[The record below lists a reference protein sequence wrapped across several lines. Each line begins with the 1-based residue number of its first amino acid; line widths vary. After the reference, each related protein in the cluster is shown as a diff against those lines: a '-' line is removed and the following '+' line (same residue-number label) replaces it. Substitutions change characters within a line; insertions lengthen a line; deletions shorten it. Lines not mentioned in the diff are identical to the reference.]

1 MRGKLFLT
9 LSLCGLFLSSCD
21 FSQDFGEVSSTESS
35 DVTLTVNVSADDAIA
50 RVSGG
55 LNRADNALKIR
66 LSGAEYE
73 SDDDCLTLNA
83 KEDGTPAVSFEG
95 AVSEYGAKDN
105 VYLYYSS
112 EGNFS
117 GTGFTKAISASQ
129 SGRAEDILDNVLYY
143 SWARWDAI
151 AAGRNGNAVEI
162 AADMS
167 PMAAL
172 IKFNIPEQLQA
183 RNIRIKASAPI
194 AGTVTV
200 NPQKGWGGI
209 GDNALLQS
217 EGLHDE
223 IVIESEDPVG
233 GDLYVVVMPDSFDKA
248 SNAYCNTAQTITFS
262 CDYYEGEL
270 AKRYSLSDYIVCG
283 AVTDLGQIPMPKPKI
298 PVEPGTIRLLSDIN
312 LTVAI
317 DGSDPDCEY
326 YYEVGTSAETCP
338 VPTINSTKF
347 DPQSGFCPEIKGH
360 FDRFYI
366 KVRAHALSTDYS
378 DVVIEASLRNWT
390 FTDGSE
396 AGEILAEAFAGN
408 KLTVKNEQITTSDGM
423 ILKRKQDYAANDLK
437 FEQTSARIA
446 LVSAKIALYM
456 PVEYDSQ
463 ATMWFCIDKRTCI
476 GTAKRGFNL
485 YYNDNSGRVNEFN
498 GYNVKTIVD
507 GAVEATSGKKAILW
521 PLGQLHEGDKV
532 APAGDGQHVLYSMAL
547 LEVL

>member
-73 SDDDCLTLNA
+73 ADDDCLTLNA
-83 KEDGTPAVSFEG
+83 NEDGTSAVSFEG
-95 AVSEYGAKDN
+95 AVPKYGAKDN

-151 AAGRNGNAVEI
+151 AAGRKGNAVEI
-162 AADMS
+162 STQMS

-172 IKFNIPEQLQA
+172 IKFNLPVELQA

-209 GDNALLQS
+209 GDNAFLQS

-233 GDLYVVVMPDSFDKA
+233 GDLYVVVMPDSFDPA

-270 AKRYSLSDYIVCG
+270 AKRYSLNDYIVCG
-283 AVTDLGQIPMPKPKI
+283 VVTDLGQIPMPKPKI
-298 PVEPGTIRLLSDIN
+298 PVEPGSIRLMSDAN
-312 LTVAI
+312 LTI
-317 DGSDPDCEY
+317 GINNPNPDCEY
-326 YYEVGTSAETCP
+326 YYEIASSEQSCAKPTTASA
-338 VPTINSTKF
+338 KF
-347 DPQSGFCPEIKGH
+347 DPSVGFCPEITANYN
-360 FDRFYI
+360 RYYI
-366 KVRAHALSTDYS
+366 KVLAHALDNEYS
-378 DVVIEASLRNWT
+378 DVVLSASLRNWK
-390 FTDGSE
+390 FDENASVAPILKDIADGKKM
-396 AGEILAEAFAGN
+396 AVVGDKEI
-408 KLTVKNEQITTSDGM
+408 TSDG
-423 ILKRKQDYAANDLK
+423 LEVYRNQTNALSDLEVLSNRIA
-437 FEQTSARIA
+437 FTSARVQINA
-446 LVSAKIALYM
+446 IT
-456 PVEYDSQ
+456 EYASD
-463 ATMWFCIDKRTCI
+463 AWIGFFIDKNI
-476 GTAKRGFNL
+476 SVKAGSSRGYRF
-485 YYNDNSGRVNEFN
+485 YYNNSQSTSDYWSESVTSAGTTTDRYHMCLHLTEIFKAN
-498 GYNVKTIVD
+498 GI
-507 GAVEATSGKKAILW
+507 KA
-521 PLGQLHEGDKV
+521 GDKFGLR
-532 APAGDGQHVLYSMAL
+532 GDGKHVYYGIAL

>member
-83 KEDGTPAVSFEG
+83 NEDGTSAVSFEG
-95 AVSEYGAKDN
+95 AVPEYGAKDN

-151 AAGRNGNAVEI
+151 AAGRNGNAVGI

-233 GDLYVVVMPDSFDKA
+233 GDLYVVVSPDSFDPA
-248 SNAYCNTAQTITFS
+248 SNAYCNTAHTLTFS

-270 AKRYSLSDYIVCG
+270 AKRYSLNDYIVCG

-298 PVEPGTIRLLSDIN
+298 PVEPGTIRLMPDAN
-312 LTVAI
+312 LTI
-317 DGSDPDCEY
+317 GISDPNPDCEY
-326 YYEVGTSAETCP
+326 YYEIASSEQSCAKPTTASA
-338 VPTINSTKF
+338 KF
-347 DPQSGFCPEIKGH
+347 DPSVGFCPEITANYN
-360 FDRFYI
+360 RYYI
-366 KVRAHALSTDYS
+366 KVLAHALDNDYS
-378 DVVIEASLRNWT
+378 DVVLTASLRNWK
-390 FTDGSE
+390 FDENASVAPILKDIADGKKM
-396 AGEILAEAFAGN
+396 ANVGDKEI
-408 KLTVKNEQITTSDGM
+408 TSDG
-423 ILKRKQDYAANDLK
+423 LEVYRNQTNALSDLEVLSNRIA
-437 FEQTSARIA
+437 FTSARVQINA
-446 LVSAKIALYM
+446 IT
-456 PVEYDSQ
+456 EYASD
-463 ATMWFCIDKRTCI
+463 AWIGFFVDKNISVKAGSR
-476 GTAKRGFNL
+476 RGYRF
-485 YYNDNSGRVNEFN
+485 YYNNNDKTQSYWTASFTSAGANSDRYHMCLHLTEIFKAN
-498 GYNVKTIVD
+498 GI
-507 GAVEATSGKKAILW
+507 KA
-521 PLGQLHEGDKV
+521 GDKFGLR
-532 APAGDGQHVLYSMAL
+532 GDGKHVYYGIAL

>member
-83 KEDGTPAVSFEG
+83 NEDGTSAVSFEG
-95 AVSEYGAKDN
+95 AVPEYGAKDN

-194 AGTVTV
+194 AGIVTV

-270 AKRYSLSDYIVCG
+270 AKRYSLNDYIVCG

-298 PVEPGTIRLLSDIN
+298 PVEPGSIRLMSDAN
-312 LTVAI
+312 LTI
-317 DGSDPDCEY
+317 GINNPNPDCEY
-326 YYEVGTSAETCP
+326 YYEIASSEQSCAKPTTASA
-338 VPTINSTKF
+338 KF
-347 DPQSGFCPEIKGH
+347 DPSVGFCPEITAN
-360 FDRFYI
+360 FNRYYI
-366 KVRAHALSTDYS
+366 KVLAHALDNDYS
-378 DVVIEASLRNWT
+378 DVVLSASLRNWK
-390 FTDGSE
+390 FDENASVAPILKDIADGKKM
-396 AGEILAEAFAGN
+396 ANVGDKEI
-408 KLTVKNEQITTSDGM
+408 TSDG
-423 ILKRKQDYAANDLK
+423 LEVYRNQTNTLSDLEVLSNRIA
-437 FEQTSARIA
+437 FTSARVQINA
-446 LVSAKIALYM
+446 IT
-456 PVEYDSQ
+456 EYASD
-463 ATMWFCIDKRTCI
+463 AWIGFFVDKNI
-476 GTAKRGFNL
+476 SIKAGSSRGYRF
-485 YYNDNSGRVNEFN
+485 YYNNNDKTQSYWTASFTSAGTNSDRYNMCLHLTEIFKEN
-498 GYNVKTIVD
+498 GI
-507 GAVEATSGKKAILW
+507 KA
-521 PLGQLHEGDKV
+521 GDKFGLR
-532 APAGDGQHVLYSMAL
+532 GDGKHVYYGIAL

>member
-73 SDDDCLTLNA
+73 SDDDCLTLNPN
-83 KEDGTPAVSFEG
+83 EDGTSAVSFEG
-95 AVSEYGAKDN
+95 AVPEYGAKDN

-233 GDLYVVVMPDSFDKA
+233 GDLYVVVMPDSFDKE

-283 AVTDLGQIPMPKPKI
+283 AMTDLGQIPMPKPKI
-298 PVEPGTIRLLSDIN
+298 PVEPGSIRLLSDAN
-312 LTVAI
+312 LTI
-317 DGSDPDCEY
+317 GINNPNPDCEY
-326 YYEVGTSAETCP
+326 YYEIASSEQSCAKPTTASA
-338 VPTINSTKF
+338 KF
-347 DPQSGFCPEIKGH
+347 DPSVGFCPEITANYN
-360 FDRFYI
+360 RYYI
-366 KVRAHALSTDYS
+366 KVLAHALDNDYS
-378 DVVIEASLRNWT
+378 DVVLTASLRNWR
-390 FTDGSE
+390 FDENASVVPILKDIADGKKM
-396 AGEILAEAFAGN
+396 AVVGDKEI
-408 KLTVKNEQITTSDGM
+408 TSDG
-423 ILKRKQDYAANDLK
+423 LEVYRNQTNALSDLEVLSNRIA
-437 FEQTSARIA
+437 FTSARVQINA
-446 LVSAKIALYM
+446 IT
-456 PVEYDSQ
+456 EYASD
-463 ATMWFCIDKRTCI
+463 AWIGFFVDKNI
-476 GTAKRGFNL
+476 SVKAGSSRGYRF
-485 YYNDNSGRVNEFN
+485 YYNNSQSTADYWSESVTSAGGNSDRYHMCLHLTEIFKAN
-498 GYNVKTIVD
+498 GI
-507 GAVEATSGKKAILW
+507 KA
-521 PLGQLHEGDKV
+521 GDKFGLR
-532 APAGDGQHVLYSMAL
+532 GDGKHVYYGIAL

>member
-83 KEDGTPAVSFEG
+83 NEDGTSAVSFEG
-95 AVSEYGAKDN
+95 AVPEYGAKDN

-112 EGNFS
+112 DGNFS

-162 AADMS
+162 ATDMS

-183 RNIRIKASAPI
+183 RHIRIKASAPI

-270 AKRYSLSDYIVCG
+270 AKRYSLNDYIVCG

-298 PVEPGTIRLLSDIN
+298 PVEPGSIRLMSDAN
-312 LTVAI
+312 LTI
-317 DGSDPDCEY
+317 GINNPNPDCEY
-326 YYEVGTSAETCP
+326 YYEIASSEQSCAKPTTASA
-338 VPTINSTKF
+338 KF
-347 DPQSGFCPEIKGH
+347 DPTVGFCPEITAN
-360 FDRFYI
+360 FNRYYI
-366 KVRAHALSTDYS
+366 KVLAHALDNDYS
-378 DVVIEASLRNWT
+378 DVVLTASLRNWK
-390 FTDGSE
+390 FDENASVAPILKDIADGKKM
-396 AGEILAEAFAGN
+396 AVVGDKEI
-408 KLTVKNEQITTSDGM
+408 TSDG
-423 ILKRKQDYAANDLK
+423 LEVYRNQTNTLSDLEVLSNRIA
-437 FEQTSARIA
+437 FTSARVQINA
-446 LVSAKIALYM
+446 IT
-456 PVEYDSQ
+456 EYASD
-463 ATMWFCIDKRTCI
+463 AWIGFFVDKNI
-476 GTAKRGFNL
+476 SIKAGSSRGYRF
-485 YYNDNSGRVNEFN
+485 YYNNNDKTQSYWTASFTSAGTNSDR
-498 GYNVKTIVD
+498 YNMCLHLTDIF
-507 GAVEATSGKKAILW
+507 KAEGIKA
-521 PLGQLHEGDKV
+521 GDKFGLR
-532 APAGDGQHVLYSMAL
+532 GDGKHVYYGIAL

>member
-35 DVTLTVNVSADDAIA
+35 DVTLTVNVSADDEIA

-55 LNRADNALKIR
+55 LNLADNALKIR

-83 KEDGTPAVSFEG
+83 NEDGTSAVSFEG
-95 AVSEYGAKDN
+95 AVPEYGAKDN

-233 GDLYVVVMPDSFDKA
+233 GDLYVVVMPDGFDKV

-262 CDYYEGEL
+262 CDYYEGAL
-270 AKRYSLSDYIVCG
+270 SKRYSLNDYIVCG

-298 PVEPGTIRLLSDIN
+298 PVEPGSIRLMSDAN
-312 LTVAI
+312 LTI
-317 DGSDPDCEY
+317 GINNPNPDCEY
-326 YYEVGTSAETCP
+326 YYEIASSEQSCTKPTTASA
-338 VPTINSTKF
+338 KF
-347 DPQSGFCPEIKGH
+347 DPSVGFCPEITANYN
-360 FDRFYI
+360 RYYI
-366 KVRAHALSTDYS
+366 KVLAHALDNDYS
-378 DVVIEASLRNWT
+378 DVVLTASLRNWK
-390 FTDGSE
+390 FDENASV
-396 AGEILAEAFAGN
+396 AP
-408 KLTVKNEQITTSDGM
+408 
-423 ILKRKQDYAANDLK
+423 ILKDIADGKKMAVVGDKEITPDGLEVYRNQTNALSDLEVLSNRIA
-437 FEQTSARIA
+437 FTSARVQINA
-446 LVSAKIALYM
+446 IT
-456 PVEYDSQ
+456 EYASD
-463 ATMWFCIDKRTCI
+463 AWIGFFVDKNI
-476 GTAKRGFNL
+476 SIKAGSSRGYRF
-485 YYNDNSGRVNEFN
+485 YYNNNDKTQSYWTASFTSAGTNSDR
-498 GYNVKTIVD
+498 YNMCLHLTDIF
-507 GAVEATSGKKAILW
+507 KAEGIKA
-521 PLGQLHEGDKV
+521 GDKFGLR
-532 APAGDGQHVLYSMAL
+532 GDGKHVYYGVAL

>member
-21 FSQDFGEVSSTESS
+21 FSQDFGEVSSIESS

-55 LNRADNALKIR
+55 LNRADNVLKIR

-83 KEDGTPAVSFEG
+83 KEDGTSAVSFEG
-95 AVSEYGAKDN
+95 AVPEYGAKDN

-233 GDLYVVVMPDSFDKA
+233 GDLYVVVMPDSFDKE

-283 AVTDLGQIPMPKPKI
+283 AMTDLGQIPMPKPKI
-298 PVEPGTIRLLSDIN
+298 PVEPGSIRLLSDAN
-312 LTVAI
+312 LTI
-317 DGSDPDCEY
+317 GINNPNPDCEY
-326 YYEVGTSAETCP
+326 YYEIASSEQSCAKPTTASA
-338 VPTINSTKF
+338 KF
-347 DPQSGFCPEIKGH
+347 DPSVGFCPEITANYN
-360 FDRFYI
+360 RYYI
-366 KVRAHALSTDYS
+366 KVLAHALDNDYS
-378 DVVIEASLRNWT
+378 DVVLTASLRNWR
-390 FTDGSE
+390 FDENASVVPILKDIADGKKM
-396 AGEILAEAFAGN
+396 AVVGDKEI
-408 KLTVKNEQITTSDGM
+408 TSDG
-423 ILKRKQDYAANDLK
+423 LEVYRNQTNALSDLEVLSNRIA
-437 FEQTSARIA
+437 FTSARVQINA
-446 LVSAKIALYM
+446 IT
-456 PVEYDSQ
+456 EYASD
-463 ATMWFCIDKRTCI
+463 AWIGFFVDKNI
-476 GTAKRGFNL
+476 SVKAGSSRGYRF
-485 YYNDNSGRVNEFN
+485 YYNNSQSTADYWSESVTSAGGNSDRYHMCLHLTEIFKAN
-498 GYNVKTIVD
+498 GI
-507 GAVEATSGKKAILW
+507 KA
-521 PLGQLHEGDKV
+521 GDKFGLR
-532 APAGDGQHVLYSMAL
+532 GDGKHVYYGIAL

>member
-83 KEDGTPAVSFEG
+83 KEDGTSAVSFEG
-95 AVSEYGAKDN
+95 AVPEYGAKDN
-105 VYLYYSS
+105 IYLYYSS

-223 IVIESEDPVG
+223 IVIESEYPVG

-270 AKRYSLSDYIVCG
+270 SKRYSLNDYIVCG

-298 PVEPGTIRLLSDIN
+298 PVEPGTIRLMSDAN
-312 LTVAI
+312 LTI
-317 DGSDPDCEY
+317 GINNPNPDCEY
-326 YYEVGTSAETCP
+326 YYEIASSEEVCAKPTTASA
-338 VPTINSTKF
+338 KF
-347 DPQSGFCPEIKGH
+347 DPSVGFCPEITAN
-360 FDRFYI
+360 FNRYYI
-366 KVRAHALSTDYS
+366 KVLAHALDNDYS
-378 DVVIEASLRNWT
+378 DVVLTASLRNWK
-390 FTDGSE
+390 FDENASVAPILKDIADGKKM
-396 AGEILAEAFAGN
+396 AVVGDKEI
-408 KLTVKNEQITTSDGM
+408 TSDG
-423 ILKRKQDYAANDLK
+423 LEVYRNQTNALSDLEVLSNRIA
-437 FEQTSARIA
+437 FTSARVQINA
-446 LVSAKIALYM
+446 IT
-456 PVEYDSQ
+456 EYASD
-463 ATMWFCIDKRTCI
+463 AWIGFFVDKNISVKAGSR
-476 GTAKRGFNL
+476 RGYRF
-485 YYNDNSGRVNEFN
+485 YYNNNDKTQSYWTASFTSAGTNSDR
-498 GYNVKTIVD
+498 YNMCLHLTDIF
-507 GAVEATSGKKAILW
+507 KAEGIKA
-521 PLGQLHEGDKV
+521 GDKFGLR
-532 APAGDGQHVLYSMAL
+532 GDGKHVYYGVAL

>member
-83 KEDGTPAVSFEG
+83 NEDGTSAVSFEG
-95 AVSEYGAKDN
+95 AVPEYGAKDN

-112 EGNFS
+112 DGNFS

-262 CDYYEGEL
+262 CDYYEGEI
-270 AKRYSLSDYIVCG
+270 AKRYSLNDYIVCG

-298 PVEPGTIRLLSDIN
+298 PVEPGTIRLMSDAN
-312 LTVAI
+312 LTI
-317 DGSDPDCEY
+317 GINNPNPDCEY
-326 YYEVGTSAETCP
+326 YYEIASSEQSCAKPTTASA
-338 VPTINSTKF
+338 KF
-347 DPQSGFCPEIKGH
+347 DPSVGFCPEITANYN
-360 FDRFYI
+360 RYYI
-366 KVRAHALSTDYS
+366 KVLAHALDNDYS
-378 DVVIEASLRNWT
+378 DLVLTASLRNWK
-390 FTDGSE
+390 FDENASVAPILKDIADGKKM
-396 AGEILAEAFAGN
+396 AVVGDKEI
-408 KLTVKNEQITTSDGM
+408 TSDG
-423 ILKRKQDYAANDLK
+423 LEVYRNQTNTLSDLEVLSNRIA
-437 FEQTSARIA
+437 FTSARVQINA
-446 LVSAKIALYM
+446 IT
-456 PVEYDSQ
+456 EYASD
-463 ATMWFCIDKRTCI
+463 AWIGFFVDKNI
-476 GTAKRGFNL
+476 SVKAGSSRGYRF
-485 YYNDNSGRVNEFN
+485 YYNNSQSTVDYWSESVTSAGANSDRYHMCLHLTEIFKAN
-498 GYNVKTIVD
+498 GI
-507 GAVEATSGKKAILW
+507 KA
-521 PLGQLHEGDKV
+521 GDKFGLR
-532 APAGDGQHVLYSMAL
+532 GDGKHVYYGIAL

>member
-83 KEDGTPAVSFEG
+83 NEDGTSAVSFEG
-95 AVSEYGAKDN
+95 AVPEYGAKDN

-233 GDLYVVVMPDSFDKA
+233 GDLYVVVMPDSFDKE

-270 AKRYSLSDYIVCG
+270 AKRYSLNDYIVCG

-298 PVEPGTIRLLSDIN
+298 PVVPGSIRLLSDAN
-312 LTVAI
+312 LTI
-317 DGSDPDCEY
+317 GINNPNPDCEY
-326 YYEVGTSAETCP
+326 YYEIASSEQSCAKPTTASA
-338 VPTINSTKF
+338 KF
-347 DPQSGFCPEIKGH
+347 DPSVGFCPEITANYN
-360 FDRFYI
+360 RYYI
-366 KVRAHALSTDYS
+366 KVLAHALDNDYS
-378 DVVIEASLRNWT
+378 DVVLTASLRNWK
-390 FTDGSE
+390 FDENASVAPILKDIADGKKM
-396 AGEILAEAFAGN
+396 ANVGDKEI
-408 KLTVKNEQITTSDGM
+408 TSDG
-423 ILKRKQDYAANDLK
+423 LEVYRNQTNALSDLEVLSNRIA
-437 FEQTSARIA
+437 FTSARVQINA
-446 LVSAKIALYM
+446 IT
-456 PVEYDSQ
+456 EYASD
-463 ATMWFCIDKRTCI
+463 AWIGFFVDKNI
-476 GTAKRGFNL
+476 SVKAGSSRGYRF
-485 YYNDNSGRVNEFN
+485 YYNNSQSTVDYWSESVTSAGGNSDRYHMCLHLTEIFKAN
-498 GYNVKTIVD
+498 GI
-507 GAVEATSGKKAILW
+507 KA
-521 PLGQLHEGDKV
+521 GDKFGLR
-532 APAGDGQHVLYSMAL
+532 GDGKHVYYGIAL

>member
-1 MRGKLFLT
+1 
-9 LSLCGLFLSSCD
+9 
-21 FSQDFGEVSSTESS
+21 
-35 DVTLTVNVSADDAIA
+35 
-50 RVSGG
+50 
-55 LNRADNALKIR
+55 
-66 LSGAEYE
+66 
-73 SDDDCLTLNA
+73 
-83 KEDGTPAVSFEG
+83 
-95 AVSEYGAKDN
+95 
-105 VYLYYSS
+105 
-112 EGNFS
+112 
-117 GTGFTKAISASQ
+117 
-129 SGRAEDILDNVLYY
+129 
-143 SWARWDAI
+143 
-151 AAGRNGNAVEI
+151 
-162 AADMS
+162 MS

-233 GDLYVVVMPDSFDKA
+233 GDLYVVVMPDSFDKE

-270 AKRYSLSDYIVCG
+270 AKRYSLNDYIVCG

-396 AGEILAEAFAGN
+396 AGAILAEAFAGN
-408 KLTVKNEQITTSDGM
+408 KLTVKNEQITTSEGM

-476 GTAKRGFNL
+476 GTGKRGFNL

-498 GYNVKTIVD
+498 GYNVKTLVD

>member
-55 LNRADNALKIR
+55 LNRSDNALKIR

-83 KEDGTPAVSFEG
+83 NEDGTSAVSFEG
-95 AVSEYGAKDN
+95 AVPEYGAKDN

-270 AKRYSLSDYIVCG
+270 AKRYSLNDYIVCG

-298 PVEPGTIRLLSDIN
+298 PVEPGSIRLMSDAN
-312 LTVAI
+312 LTI
-317 DGSDPDCEY
+317 GINNPNPDCEY
-326 YYEVGTSAETCP
+326 YYEIASSEQSCAKPTTASA
-338 VPTINSTKF
+338 KF
-347 DPQSGFCPEIKGH
+347 DPSVGFCPEITAN
-360 FDRFYI
+360 FNRYYI
-366 KVRAHALSTDYS
+366 KVLAHALDNDYS
-378 DVVIEASLRNWT
+378 DVVLSASLRNWK
-390 FTDGSE
+390 FDENASVAPILKDIADGKKM
-396 AGEILAEAFAGN
+396 ANVGDKEI
-408 KLTVKNEQITTSDGM
+408 TSDG
-423 ILKRKQDYAANDLK
+423 LEVYRNQTNTLSDLEVLSNRIA
-437 FEQTSARIA
+437 FTSARVQINA
-446 LVSAKIALYM
+446 IT
-456 PVEYDSQ
+456 EYASD
-463 ATMWFCIDKRTCI
+463 AWIGFFVDKNISVKAGSR
-476 GTAKRGFNL
+476 RGYRF
-485 YYNDNSGRVNEFN
+485 YYNNSQSTADYWSESVTSAGANSDRYHMCLHLTEIFKAN
-498 GYNVKTIVD
+498 GI
-507 GAVEATSGKKAILW
+507 KA
-521 PLGQLHEGDKV
+521 GDKFGLR
-532 APAGDGQHVLYSMAL
+532 GDGKHVYYGIAL

>member
-83 KEDGTPAVSFEG
+83 NEDGTSAVSFEG
-95 AVSEYGAKDN
+95 AVPEYGAKDN

-270 AKRYSLSDYIVCG
+270 AKRYSLNDYIVCG

-298 PVEPGTIRLLSDIN
+298 PVEPGSIRLMSAAN
-312 LTVAI
+312 LTI
-317 DGSDPDCEY
+317 GINNPNPDCEY
-326 YYEVGTSAETCP
+326 YYEIASSEQSCAKPTTASA
-338 VPTINSTKF
+338 KF
-347 DPQSGFCPEIKGH
+347 DPTVGFCPEITAN
-360 FDRFYI
+360 FNRYYI
-366 KVRAHALSTDYS
+366 KVLAHALDNDYS
-378 DVVIEASLRNWT
+378 DVVLTASLRNWK
-390 FTDGSE
+390 FDENASVAPILKDIADGKKM
-396 AGEILAEAFAGN
+396 AVVGDKEI
-408 KLTVKNEQITTSDGM
+408 TSDG
-423 ILKRKQDYAANDLK
+423 LEVYRNQTNALSDLEVLSNRLA
-437 FEQTSARIA
+437 FTSARVQINA
-446 LVSAKIALYM
+446 IT
-456 PVEYDSQ
+456 EYASD
-463 ATMWFCIDKRTCI
+463 AWIGFFVDKNI
-476 GTAKRGFNL
+476 SIKAGSSRGYRF
-485 YYNDNSGRVNEFN
+485 YYNNNDKTQSYWTASFTSAGTNSDR
-498 GYNVKTIVD
+498 YNMCLHLTDIF
-507 GAVEATSGKKAILW
+507 KAEGIKA
-521 PLGQLHEGDKV
+521 GDKFGLR
-532 APAGDGQHVLYSMAL
+532 GDGKHVYYGVAL